1 MRTTVLLLAAL
12 ATGPSIAASQEPA
25 PRPVLVDDVPE
36 GTNWIANA
44 RTRSYYAVGCPIT
57 LSIPA
62 ADKLYYKN
70 ESSLKAAGFT
80 KSSECN
86 SNGPVIPS
94 PEDTGAVSPPVGRD
108 SVAAATPAPPQQQ
121 QKARGKHV
129 RRGFW
134 FNAGLGYGSLGCRDC
149 GDRRESLSGALA
161 LGGSPSQKVILG
173 AGTNWWTDSENGA
186 TLTVSTLT
194 AVIRFYP
201 SATGGF
207 FLLGGL
213 GVGTL
218 HTELSGFGSD
228 TETGFGVA
236 LGLGWDIRVGRN
248 ISLTPFWNGFSVEM
262 DDMDTNV
269 GQLGLG
275 LTVH

>member
-1 MRTTVLLLAAL
+1 MRVIVLLLLAL
-12 ATGPSIAASQEPA
+12 SVAPSVASQEPA
-25 PRPVLVDDVPE
+25 QRPALVDDVPE

-44 RTRSYYAVGCPIT
+44 RTRTYYTVGCPIT

-70 ESSLKAAGFT
+70 ESSLQAAGFT
-80 KSSECN
+80 RSNECAAPQAI
-86 SNGPVIPS
+86 GQ
-94 PEDTGAVSPPVGRD
+94 D
-108 SVAAATPAPPQQQ
+108 SVAPSTPAAPQQ
-121 QKARGKHV
+121 QKARAKHA

-134 FNAGLGYGSLGCRDC
+134 FNAGLGYGSLGCDEC
-149 GDRRESLSGALA
+149 GDRTESFSGALA

-173 AGTNWWTDSENGA
+173 GGTNWWTKSEDGA
-186 TLTVSTLT
+186 TLSVSTLA

-213 GVGTL
+213 GVGTVRA
-218 HTELSGFGSD
+218 EVSGFGSE
-228 TETGFGVA
+228 TETGFGA
-236 LGLGWDIRVGRN
+236 LLGLGWDIRVGRN
-248 ISLTPFWNGFSVEM
+248 LSLTPYWNGFGVET
-262 DDMDTNV
+262 DNVDANV
-269 GQLGLG
+269 GQIGLG